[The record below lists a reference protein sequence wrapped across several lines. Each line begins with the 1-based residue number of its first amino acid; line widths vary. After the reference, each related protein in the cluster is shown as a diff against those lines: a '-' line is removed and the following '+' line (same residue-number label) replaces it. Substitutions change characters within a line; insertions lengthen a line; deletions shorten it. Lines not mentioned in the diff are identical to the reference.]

1 MNKYK
6 KLLSNSLVF
15 TIGNLGSKLLVFL
28 LVPLYTYAMTP
39 QEYGM
44 ADLYQTT
51 ANLLLPLITMNVFD
65 ATLSFAMEKSMT
77 KESVLTNSL
86 VVWCF

>member
-65 ATLSFAMEKSMT
+65 ATL
-77 KESVLTNSL
+77 
-86 VVWCF
+86 

>member
-15 TIGNLGSKLLVFL
+15 TIGNLVSKLLVFL

-51 ANLLLPLITMNVFD
+51 ASILLPLITMNIFD
-65 ATLSFAMEKSMT
+65 ATLRFAMEKSQ
-77 KESVLTNSL
+77 
-86 VVWCF
+86 